1 MKRIERYNK
10 TDLNDANDNVFDLSE
25 PRLEKL
31 KKSIKEKTLILFW
44 GAGLSRIAGCESWQG
59 LSNNVINGL
68 TPSILNYS
76 ESDELKKLSIL
87 DVRKVLT
94 ICRKLADANGKIE
107 DFNKLIIKSVKP
119 KNYQLFKEVH
129 ELLLEIKAYAYITTN
144 IDKGMEEAR
153 PKFESPQ
160 DIYDL
165 TKEIPSKISSLI
177 NNGNIFYLHGS
188 IDNISTSIFNNEN
201 YFSFYDKHEIKELLK
216 DIFSGRFTVLFIGY
230 GLGDY
235 EILTN
240 IFLAAKE
247 NNYTKTISHYSLM
260 PMFSNELNRI
270 SIEER
275 YLEVFSICPLFYY
288 IDYSNYES
296 ILPILYKF
304 RDVVNEIR
312 SPRMED
318 LDLIDSV

>member
-10 TDLNDANDNVFDLSE
+10 TDLNFINDNVFDFNE

-31 KKSIKEKTLILFW
+31 KQSIKEKTLIIFW
-44 GAGLSRIAGCESWQG
+44 GAGLSRIAGCKSWQG
-59 LSNNVINGL
+59 LANEVINGL

-76 ESDELKKLSIL
+76 ESDELKKLCVT

-94 ICRKLADANGKIE
+94 ICRKLAEVNSMLE
-107 DFNKLIIKSVKP
+107 DFNELIIKAVEP
-119 KNYQLFKEVH
+119 KDYPLFKELH
-129 ELLLEIKAYAYITTN
+129 ELLLELKAYAYITTN
-144 IDKGMEEAR
+144 IDKGMEFAR
-153 PKFESPQ
+153 PKFESTQ
-160 DIYDL
+160 NIYDL
-165 TKEIPSKISSLI
+165 TNELPSKISSLI

-260 PMFSNELNRI
+260 PMFSNELNRV

-296 ILPILYKF
+296 ILTILHKF
-304 RDVVNEIR
+304 RDVVNEIK

-318 LDLIDSV
+318 LNLIDSV